1 MHFQDLPPV
10 LRLKKLAGGA
20 WVMKNLLKGAVFF
33 ETTELVQ
40 YNQSQE
46 IFRKWET
53 GELVVYQAIDE
64 ILSIPIVRHALGA
77 LQQIDHTLSREEYFA
92 YYGRNE
98 KADEEMESSLASG
111 IRNQEAIGVRR
122 KQPSDDLG
130 DRENREDIF
139 TSKRPKPM

>member
-53 GELVVYQAIDE
+53 GELIVYQAIE
-64 ILSIPIVRHALGA
+64 EMLSIPIVRHALGA

-92 YYGRNE
+92 YYG
-98 KADEEMESSLASG
+98 KDEMESSLASG
-111 IRNQEAIGVRR
+111 LRNQEAIGMRR